1 VSDDILTPEMAVAL
15 HQRALDLGDMAVW
28 VISADEPDHPGALVA
43 RLITDGATPYVMTA
57 TSLPELRAML
67 PTGLERSDRQPA
79 DPEDVLEV
87 WLERTSA
94 PQPFPR
100 PH

>member
-1 VSDDILTPEMAVAL
+1 
-15 HQRALDLGDMAVW
+15 
-28 VISADEPDHPGALVA
+28 
-43 RLITDGATPYVMTA
+43 MTA